1 MVLTDEL
8 NAQSPPDE
16 ECKRGCDSLRHHLHH
31 VAHAL
36 NRPLRRVEQV
46 GAYSKVHARRNDLLL
61 YIVLARLQHPASN
74 YVCRIGEFEQYQ
86 TKACS
91 GAAQRSAPVVICSNL
106 LQMHKTSYS
115 RGTCVV
121 EYR

>member
-1 MVLTDEL
+1 MVVLTDEL

-46 GAYSKVHARRNDLLL
+46 GAHSRVDASRNDLLL
-61 YIVLARLQHPASN
+61 YLVLARLQHPVLFVYYHTQGCN
-74 YVCRIGEFEQYQ
+74 
-86 TKACS
+86 
-91 GAAQRSAPVVICSNL
+91 AARCTSVVDD
-106 LQMHKTSYS
+106 
-115 RGTCVV
+115 R
-121 EYR
+121 